1 MNRQVVP
8 SDQSNIL
15 AHSISQ
21 MFSIKDGSGDVDYFQ
36 YWILDI
42 DRWRSWLIIS
52 RRCPRQGWQWRC
64 WLYGVPPGAEHL
76 WQQCGQHREI
86 EVRCLIEDSYRNSV
100 LHVLDSL
107 WQYENFRFAF
117 QIYDI
122 DGDGFISRE
131 ELFTVTKYKPFLGK
145 DVYVVTSGAAD
156 DGGEQLKG
164 GAVAQR
170 GQQVS
175 WTWIYASQ

>member
-1 MNRQVVP
+1 MMVIP
-8 SDQSNIL
+8 SDW
-15 AHSISQ
+15 SIDFGSQ
-21 MFSIKDGSGDVDYFQ
+21 YLTDVFDKDGSGDVDYFQ
-36 YWILDI
+36 YWILNI
-42 DRWRSWLIIS
+42 DRWIFWLIIS
-52 RRCPRQGWQWRC
+52 RRYLRQGWQWRC

-131 ELFTVTKYKPFLGK
+131 ELFTVTKHKRFLLK
-145 DVYVVTSGAAD
+145 IAICLISGAAD

>member
-1 MNRQVVP
+1 MQVLWLFCNRVKIFTRFLKLD
-8 SDQSNIL
+8 SDSSGKLSLQELLSLPELRSNPLVKRVTGHRVYNELSGQPIWSIEYFGSQYL
-15 AHSISQ
+15 ADV
-21 MFSIKDGSGDVDYFQ
+21 FDKDGSGDVDYFQ

-107 WQYENFRFAF
+107 
-117 QIYDI
+117 
-122 DGDGFISRE
+122 
-131 ELFTVTKYKPFLGK
+131 
-145 DVYVVTSGAAD
+145 
-156 DGGEQLKG
+156 
-164 GAVAQR
+164 
-170 GQQVS
+170 
-175 WTWIYASQ
+175 